1 MQTEKQ
7 TPPYEQHPLAG
18 GSFINLI
25 KLFLFSGGV
34 DREYLPKALVVA
46 RESLRTIPLRI
57 YERIKFDRQLA
68 EVEIKFPPIF
78 IIGHWRSGTTYLH
91 YLMSRDPNLGYYAT
105 WQAFRNSEI
114 FLANPV
120 LAKLRADATFPRKRG
135 VDGVILSSDY
145 PTEEEPALANYSLCS
160 FAAGRF
166 FPKNMQTV
174 FQKVVLFAGKDES
187 EKKEWEKVYLRFFKR
202 VTLNAEGKRLI
213 LKNPLNTARIEV
225 LLELFPDAKF
235 IHIYR
240 NPYVVYASTCNLN
253 KKFGEILGFQRISD
267 REMSENIFCLYKAMM
282 KKFLADKN
290 LIPSENLIEISYEDF
305 IGNEMSYLNK
315 IYTQFNLPGF
325 DLAEPLF
332 RKYIES
338 QANYETNKY
347 SLDGETLKR
356 ISEEWKFT
364 IDRWQYDVP
373 ESIRKTA

>member
-1 MQTEKQ
+1 MKTEKQ
-7 TPPYEQHPLAG
+7 VPPYEQHPLAG

-25 KLFLFSGGV
+25 KLFLSSGGV

-57 YERIKFDRQLA
+57 YESLKFDRKLA

-78 IIGHWRSGTTYLH
+78 IVGHWRSGTTYLH
-91 YLMSRDPNLGYYAT
+91 YLISRDPNLGYYAT

-114 FLANPV
+114 FLANPK
-120 LAKLRADATFPRKRG
+120 LAKLRADATFPKKRG
-135 VDGVILSSDY
+135 IDGVILSSDY
-145 PTEEEPALANYSLCS
+145 PTEEEPALANYSSYS
-160 FAAGRF
+160 FATGRF
-166 FPKNMQTV
+166 FAKNMQSV
-174 FQKVVLFAGKDES
+174 FQKVVLFAGGDES
-187 EKKEWEKVYLRFFKR
+187 TKSGWKRGYLRFFKR
-202 VTLNAEGKRLI
+202 VTLSAEGKRLI
-213 LKNPLNTARIEV
+213 LKNPLNTARIEA

-253 KKFGEILGFQRISD
+253 QKFGEILGFQRISD
-267 REMSENIFCLYKAMM
+267 REMSENIFYLYKAMM
-282 KKFLADKN
+282 KNFGDAKS
-290 LIPSENLIEISYEDF
+290 LIPPSNLIEISYEDF
-305 IGNEMSYLNK
+305 IGNEISYLNR

-325 DLAEPLF
+325 EQAEPLF

-347 SLDGETLKR
+347 SLDEETIKR
-356 ISEEWKFT
+356 ITEEWKFT

-373 ESIRKTA
+373 EEIRKIG